1 MKTIKTKTAI
11 SEELADIA
19 WDIDVLLDNVNTL
32 RLKIQEEYSDGS
44 MIYDTENF
52 IRELNSAGLYSKEMQ
67 EFMANYIRFNNE
79 PK

>member
-32 RLKIQEEYSDGS
+32 RLKIQEEYCDGS